1 MNATEILVI
10 ILSVFLALFLL
21 AGIVLTVLLIKVTLQ
36 IRRVT
41 TKAEQTADS
50 FESAMK
56 NASGVA
62 SKAMIGRVVLKG
74 FKTVLSKRKGG
85 KK

>member
-10 ILSVFLALFLL
+10 ILSIFLALFLL
-21 AGIVLTVLLIKVTLQ
+21 AGIILTLLLIRVTLQ

-41 TKAEQTADS
+41 TRAEFAA
-50 FESAMK
+50 ENIAAMTK
-56 NASGVA
+56 NVSSVA
-62 SKAMIGRVVLKG
+62 SKAVLGRLFLRG
-74 FKTVLSKRKGG
+74 FRAVTKKGG